1 MKAESEDVQHHQQI
15 FTCPRSIIETL
26 EKCVKYAFI
35 VNFEYISHLF
45 AVLLMYNY
53 LWRAAGILWFSNYL
67 VLF

>member
-53 LWRAAGILWFSNYL
+53 L
-67 VLF
+67 